1 MFFFFFRQISTFLL
15 AIFDRICFNR
25 SKGIVVLSLNSKDIL
40 PVIAFRKVI
49 DLKFAISANLGQ
61 LMVACHVAEY
71 PESRKVN
78 SSQDSRKIN
87 LFPDSRKK
95 KIRSRITEIF
105 DLLTITPYPFL
116 INRRGGGFVSRDNRG
131 DKT

>member
-1 MFFFFFRQISTFLL
+1 MEIQKHMVKFPSCCSDFRYESNGIFVLGVCFFSSDKFRRFYHPFLTEFVL
-15 AIFDRICFNR
+15 
-25 SKGIVVLSLNSKDIL
+25 IVRKVLLSCLNSKDIL

-61 LMVACHVAEY
+61 LTVACHVAEY

-87 LFPDSRKK
+87 LFPDSRK
-95 KIRSRITEIF
+95 
-105 DLLTITPYPFL
+105 
-116 INRRGGGFVSRDNRG
+116 INSFPDN
-131 DKT
+131 

>member
-1 MFFFFFRQISTFLL
+1 MEIQKHMVKFPSCCSDFRYKSNGIFVLGVCFFFFRQISTFLL

-61 LMVACHVAEY
+61 LTVACHVAEY

-87 LFPDSRKK
+87 LFPDSRK
-95 KIRSRITEIF
+95 
-105 DLLTITPYPFL
+105 
-116 INRRGGGFVSRDNRG
+116 INSFPDN
-131 DKT
+131 